1 MVGDGLQMN
10 AELFLFID
18 IVKGALL
25 RRMAR
30 EAAVVLTDGFLT
42 PERRAQATTLYERVG
57 DNFEEY
63 IKGLH
68 RVRGP
73 RFLFVLAGNAVN
85 QFQDNLDK
93 CWVFAYDGHVKSIN
107 WLPTPDKTEEIL
119 NEST

>member
-1 MVGDGLQMN
+1 MN

-30 EAAVVLTDGFLT
+30 EAAVVLTDDFLT

-57 DNFEEY
+57 NNFVEY
-63 IKGLH
+63 IKTLH
-68 RVRGP
+68 MVREP
-73 RFLFVLAGNAVN
+73 RFLFFLAGNAVN

-93 CWVFAYDGHVKSIN
+93 CWTFAYDGHVDSIN
-107 WLPTPDKTEEIL
+107 WLPIADKMEDIIDEF
-119 NEST
+119 E